1 MLSFDQ
7 HVGGPCAREHE
18 RWIVVEWRPRPCL
31 VRGSPSPSARAVVSA
46 STSRFLAPVESEIEN
61 RSQASEVNRRLGF
74 DFWRQWTS
82 EIENRSQANEV
93 NQRSS
98 GTASDVRKRYYPKD
112 GAQRTCSNLLPR
124 GPAREQL
131 ASAISVPEIDSV
143 SGPKLSTQFLCSFCP
158 QKSTQFL
165 VRN

>member
-1 MLSFDQ
+1 M
-7 HVGGPCAREHE
+7 
-18 RWIVVEWRPRPCL
+18 
-31 VRGSPSPSARAVVSA
+31 
-46 STSRFLAPVESEIEN
+46 ESEIEN

-131 ASAISVPEIDSV
+131 ASAISGPEIDSV
-143 SGPKLSTQFLCSFCP
+143 SGPKLSTQFLQLLSP
-158 QKSTQFL
+158 EVDSVSGPKLSTQFL
-165 VRN
+165 QLLSPEVDSVSGSTTEHSVSVHTGLRS